1 MSLTLLIV
9 LITAIVAGVGFW
21 FYNRR
26 QINSLTETLEDKN
39 AVINSFR
46 DHLATPTESEVV
58 IESVKNFD
66 ANDGW
71 HGVTTVTSTPNPEKK
86 KKRYSNRPKNNGNG
100 NNNQPSTKSEQK
112 QKEKSTHPKPEKIGG
127 NKGRKPKKQQ

>member
-9 LITAIVAGVGFW
+9 LITAIVAGIGFW

-46 DHLATPTESEVV
+46 GHLSTPSESEIV

-71 HGVTTVTSTPNPEKK
+71 HGSTTVTSTTVTSSPNPEKK
-86 KKRYSNRPKNNGNG
+86 KKRYSNRPKKSGNV
-100 NNNQPSTKSEQK
+100 NNNQPSQ
-112 QKEKSTHPKPEKIGG
+112 KSTPKK
-127 NKGRKPKKQQ
+127 NDDGRGKKPKKQQ

>member
-9 LITAIVAGVGFW
+9 LITAVVAGVGFW

-46 DHLATPTESEVV
+46 GHLSTPSESEIV

-71 HGVTTVTSTPNPEKK
+71 HGSTTVTSTTVTSSPNPEKK
-86 KKRYSNRPKNNGNG
+86 KKRYSNRPKKSGNV
-100 NNNQPSTKSEQK
+100 NNNQPSQKSK
-112 QKEKSTHPKPEKIGG
+112 PKK
-127 NKGRKPKKQQ
+127 NDDGRGKKPKKQQ

>member
-1 MSLTLLIV
+1 MSLTILIV
-9 LITAIVAGVGFW
+9 LITATVAGLGFW

-46 DHLATPTESEVV
+46 DHLSTSSESEMV
-58 IESVKNFD
+58 IESIKNFD

-71 HGVTTVTSTPNPEKK
+71 HGSTTVTSIPNPEKK
-86 KKRYSNRPKNNGNG
+86 KKRYSNRQKKNGNG
-100 NNNQPSTKSEQK
+100 NNNQPSVKPA
-112 QKEKSTHPKPEKIGG
+112 PKKNGNGG
-127 NKGRKPKKQQ
+127 NSKGRKPKTQQ

>member
-39 AVINSFR
+39 AVISSFR
-46 DHLATPTESEVV
+46 EHLSTPGESETTVETV
-58 IESVKNFD
+58 ANFD
-66 ANDGW
+66 LNDGW
-71 HGVTTVTSTPNPEKK
+71 HGSTTVTSTPSPEKK
-86 KKRYSNRPKNNGNG
+86 KKRYSNRPKKNGNG
-100 NNNQPSTKSEQK
+100 NNNQPSAKPTQK
-112 QKEKSTHPKPEKIGG
+112 PTPKKNDNGG
-127 NKGRKPKKQQ
+127 NGKGRKPKTQK

>member
-39 AVINSFR
+39 AVISSFR
-46 DHLATPTESEVV
+46 DHLSTSSDSETIVESTHR
-58 IESVKNFD
+58 FD
-66 ANDGW
+66 PNDGW
-71 HGVTTVTSTPNPEKK
+71 HGETTITSIQNPEKK
-86 KKRYSNRPKNNGNG
+86 KNRYNNRPKKNGNG
-100 NNNQPSTKSEQK
+100 NKNQASTKPEPK
-112 QKEKSTHPKPEKIGG
+112 QKEKSTQSNSEKSG
-127 NKGRKPKKQQ
+127 NKGRKSKNQ